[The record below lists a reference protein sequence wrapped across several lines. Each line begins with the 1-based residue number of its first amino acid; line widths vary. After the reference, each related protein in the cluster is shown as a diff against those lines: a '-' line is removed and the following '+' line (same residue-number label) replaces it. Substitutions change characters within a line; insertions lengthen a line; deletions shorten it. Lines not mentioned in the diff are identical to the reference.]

1 MIISKKRQKKKK
13 TNGGNKLFFQKLILA
28 FPGLKIISG
37 ESSDKMTGQIHFS
50 SAMYRFWP
58 AIFLRRITLKT
69 RVHEQK
75 LALSIS
81 KK

>member
-1 MIISKKRQKKKK
+1 MIISKKRQKKK

-37 ESSDKMTGQIHFS
+37 ESSDKMTGQTHFS
-50 SAMYRFWP
+50 SAMYRFWL

>member
-1 MIISKKRQKKKK
+1 MLPEAHYCIFI
-13 TNGGNKLFFQKLILA
+13 TTL
-28 FPGLKIISG
+28 PGLKIISG
-37 ESSDKMTGQIHFS
+37 ESPDKMTGQIHFS
-50 SAMYRFWP
+50 SAMYRFWL